1 MWTFLITEVL
11 FFGGMFTAYAIYRAL
26 YPDAFA
32 STSEYMNV
40 LLGGTNTAVLI
51 CSSLTMVLA
60 VRAAQLSNRGGLILF
75 LVLTMVFGT
84 IFLVIKAF
92 EYHSKWVEHLVPGFN
107 FQYEPAQFAHH
118 AQLLFFLYFCMTG
131 MHALHMVIGLGSAYV
146 SPCASGAQGIQRQLF
161 CARRNDWP
169 LLALRGCCLD
179 LPLPTAVSDW
189 QTLWR
194 RALMSEHIVPVKN
207 YVAVFIALLLLTGL
221 TTKVSFMDLGQT
233 AIGKTHVIDWNTV
246 AALVIAVAKMLLV
259 VLFFMHVKYSR
270 D

>member
-1 MWTFLITEVL
+1 MADTIAPLDHEPSAEVTHLRHHFANSAQQTDASTLGMWTFLITEVL

-32 STSEYMNV
+32 SSSEYMNV

-131 MHALHMVIGLGSAYV
+131 MHALHMVIGLGLLTFLLVQAGRRVFNANYFAPV
-146 SPCASGAQGIQRQLF
+146 EMIGLYWHFVDVVWIFLF
-161 CARRNDWP
+161 P
-169 LLALRGCCLD
+169 LLYLIGH
-179 LPLPTAVSDW
+179 
-189 QTLWR
+189 R
-194 RALMSEHIVPVKN
+194 R
-207 YVAVFIALLLLTGL
+207 
-221 TTKVSFMDLGQT
+221 
-233 AIGKTHVIDWNTV
+233 
-246 AALVIAVAKMLLV
+246 
-259 VLFFMHVKYSR
+259 
-270 D
+270 